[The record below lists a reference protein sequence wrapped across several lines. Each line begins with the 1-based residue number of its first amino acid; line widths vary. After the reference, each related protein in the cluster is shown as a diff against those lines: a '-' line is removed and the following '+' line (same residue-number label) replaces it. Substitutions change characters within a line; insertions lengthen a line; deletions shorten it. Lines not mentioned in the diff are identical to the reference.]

1 MTDPSIDTAA
11 ASSRIAIAGDERP
24 AGAHA
29 APASGRRFRDA
40 WAWPAEAG
48 GAIEIDMASAR
59 AIHRERLRAARAER
73 WAAADA
79 AWFRAMEAGDDAGRA
94 RAEALKRR
102 LRAAPTDPR
111 IDAAPDPEAL
121 DALTLEVLT
130 TP

>member
-1 MTDPSIDTAA
+1 MTDPRIDTAA

-59 AIHRERLRAARAER
+59 AIHRERLRATRAER

-79 AWFRAMEAGDDAGRA
+79 AWFRAMEAGDDAARA
-94 RAEALKRR
+94 RAEALKR
-102 LRAAPTDPR
+102 ACAPRPPTPASTPR
-111 IDAAPDPEAL
+111 PIPRRW
-121 DALTLEVLT
+121 
-130 TP
+130 TPSPWRS